1 MDSSLS
7 RQVPSLLEQAIGIAL
22 QAHSGQMYK
31 NVEPYILHPLRL
43 MLRMDSL
50 REQLTAVLHDVL
62 EDSCSCDLETL
73 RAAKFPDEV
82 SEAVCVLTREPEG
95 NDYEAY
101 IRHVGTNPLARKV
114 KIADLE
120 DHLDICRNRVLEEA
134 DFRKQQ
140 RYLRAH
146 QYLCGLERGSCSLL
160 SV

>member
-1 MDSSLS
+1 MDASQPQL
-7 RQVPSLLEQAIGIAL
+7 PSLLEQAITIAI
-22 QAHSGQMYK
+22 QAHSGQVYK
-31 NVEPYILHPLRL
+31 NVEPYILHPLRV
-43 MLRMDSL
+43 MLKMDFL
-50 REQLTAVLHDVL
+50 CEQLTAVLHDVL
-62 EDSCSCDLETL
+62 EDGCTCDLETL

-82 SEAVCVLTREPEG
+82 SEAVYVLTRKPEG
-95 NDYEAY
+95 SDYEAY

-120 DHLDICRNRVLEEA
+120 DHLDIRRNTVLEQA

-146 QYLCGLERGSCSLL
+146 QYLCGLERRSCSSL